1 MLQEHNSM
9 FEEELRQSKVELFDV
24 REEAVRSR
32 HKIASLKHILESSK
46 I

>member
-24 REEAVRSR
+24 REEAMRSR
-32 HKIASLKHILESSK
+32 AKITSLMNFLESSR